1 MNVFLLE
8 NLCIRKKDYNQM
20 CCNRIDT
27 DSLMANLFA
36 VSRKSGDAHLEAF
49 SLTSLG
55 KYLDFL
61 SERFPVYVAS
71 DFSKQA
77 VDECIA
83 AYPDLYQ
90 RMEDETGELV
100 VRSGKLCPNLDYFN
114 ASFSENIST
123 FINNMTK
130 LYLNLT

>member
-1 MNVFLLE
+1 
-8 NLCIRKKDYNQM
+8 M

-27 DSLMANLFA
+27 DALMANLFA
-36 VSRKSGDAHLEAF
+36 VSCESEDTHPEGF
-49 SLTSLG
+49 SFTVLR

-71 DFSKQA
+71 DFSRQA
-77 VDECIA
+77 IDECVA
-83 AYPDLYQ
+83 EYPDLYQ
-90 RMEDETGELV
+90 LAEVEGEELIV
-100 VRSGKLCPNLDYFN
+100 KSGNLCPNLEYFN

-130 LYLNLT
+130 MYLNLI